1 MTATAGRFLI
11 NGAIEHASLDG
22 CRMGSFLDHTLDELA
37 PATATTKHSR
47 ARTVRSSAGPGGGVP
62 LDKLRHPHQNNS
74 RWSTPTE
81 SHMVDWSIVATIAA
95 PLITLVAGALL
106 NRAIENRPRLLTY
119 LGHVSAHRLT
129 QADGTPYDVFTHSVV
144 LRNSGRRPAT
154 MCASHTGFSPTSM
167 CTLMSSTPSGDLPGG
182 GKVDACP
189 LDLGGRLTS
198 GYQGAVQ
205 PFRNSS

>member
-1 MTATAGRFLI
+1 
-11 NGAIEHASLDG
+11 
-22 CRMGSFLDHTLDELA
+22 
-37 PATATTKHSR
+37 
-47 ARTVRSSAGPGGGVP
+47 
-62 LDKLRHPHQNNS
+62 
-74 RWSTPTE
+74 
-81 SHMVDWSIVATIAA
+81 MVDWSIVATIAA

-144 LRNSGRRPAT
+144 LRNSGRRPANNVRL
-154 MCASHTGFSPTSM
+154 SHGVLPNFNVYPDVEYTVRD
-167 CTLMSSTPSGDLPGG
+167 LSGGRT
-182 GKVDACP
+182 VYACP

>member
-1 MTATAGRFLI
+1 
-11 NGAIEHASLDG
+11 
-22 CRMGSFLDHTLDELA
+22 MGSFLDHTLDELA

-144 LRNSGRRPAT
+144 LRNSGRRPANNV
-154 MCASHTGFSPTSM
+154 HTGFSPTSM
-167 CTLMSSTPSGDLPGG
+167 CTLMSSTPSGIFPE
-182 GKVDACP
+182 A
-189 LDLGGRLTS
+189 GRWTRALWTW
-198 GYQGAVQ
+198 AAA
-205 PFRNSS
+205 